1 MAVTAGSGVD
11 LVLNSLSGELLH
23 VSWKC
28 VAPFGKML
36 EIGKRDFI
44 GRGQLSMDVFESN
57 RSFHG
62 IDMAQMTVE
71 KPEMCGKYVG
81 NQFRPTLRGFKANN
95 SLGSSNSSVG
105 TLSKAPSS
113 P

>member
-1 MAVTAGSGVD
+1 MAANNGHGVD

-23 VSWKC
+23 VSWNC

-44 GRGQLSMDVFESN
+44 GRGLLSMDNFESN

-62 IDMAQMTVE
+62 IDMSQMAVVRPKICQKYDKDLLHSAFELTVN
-71 KPEMCGKYVG
+71 C
-81 NQFRPTLRGFKANN
+81 
-95 SLGSSNSSVG
+95 LGSLHNSIII
-105 TLSKAPSS
+105 LSEVT
-113 P
+113 